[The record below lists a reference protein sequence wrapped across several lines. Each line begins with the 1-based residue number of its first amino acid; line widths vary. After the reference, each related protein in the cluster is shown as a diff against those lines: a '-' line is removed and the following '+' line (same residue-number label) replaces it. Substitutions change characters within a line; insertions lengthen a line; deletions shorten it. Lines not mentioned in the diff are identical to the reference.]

1 MYLQELDSFD
11 YYEESDKDVDV
22 SADDEEENDAQ
33 KGVEKC
39 GGFLVSRRH
48 VMTAAHCVKGRT
60 IQNTVVFLGQHDV
73 KGLGLMTPDKY
84 ESLDHIAIYPEYS
97 NWNVSSDIAILTLS
111 KEIKISSKISPIC
124 LPKDANLKYVGK
136 EVTVAGWGMV
146 DKGKKIVSDKL
157 MEVNVEIISNEKCRE
172 TWNFIKE

>member
-11 YYEESDKDVDV
+11 YEESDKDVEV
-22 SADDEEENDAQ
+22 SADVQKAVEN
-33 KGVEKC
+33 C
-39 GGFLVSRRH
+39 GGFLVSSRH

-97 NWNVSSDIAILTLS
+97 NWNVSSDIALLTLS
-111 KEIKISSKISPIC
+111 NEIKLSSKISPLC